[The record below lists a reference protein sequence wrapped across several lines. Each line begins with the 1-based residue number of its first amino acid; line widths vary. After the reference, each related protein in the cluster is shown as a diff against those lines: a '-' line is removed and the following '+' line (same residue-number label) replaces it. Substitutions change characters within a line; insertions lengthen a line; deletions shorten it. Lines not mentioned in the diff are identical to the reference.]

1 VVRRSLQIALSY
13 PFVASVAVF
22 LIWGN
27 GLTETIASRVRGSLK
42 LKLKLK
48 WRNNLDR
55 FIRAFVTGVGVGYLP
70 IAPGTWGSLAALLL
84 VFTVHWLFPLHET
97 VVLGSLVAL
106 LTFPAV
112 VFSTRFSRSEG
123 DPDPSK
129 IVIDEILG
137 QMLCLLFVPVS
148 AVSLGAGFFLF
159 RFFDIWKPFPVRN
172 SENVLEGFD
181 MADRLTTDNRPQ
193 TIDNRLETGDRIR
206 RTKL

>member
-1 VVRRSLQIALSY
+1 MVRRSHQIALSY
-13 PFVASVAVF
+13 PFAAPAAAFS
-22 LIWGN
+22 IWEN
-27 GLTETIASRVRGSLK
+27 GLTVTIASRALGS

-70 IAPGTWGSLAALLL
+70 LAPGTWGSLAALLP

-123 DPDPSK
+123 DPDPSR

-172 SENVLEGFD
+172 SE
-181 MADRLTTDNRPQ
+181 
-193 TIDNRLETGDRIR
+193 
-206 RTKL
+206 KLPGGMGIVCDDLIAGVYAGLCLKILIWLVG

>member
-1 VVRRSLQIALSY
+1 MVRRSLQIALSY
-13 PFVASVAVF
+13 PFAARAVAFS
-22 LIWGN
+22 IWGN
-27 GLTETIASRVRGSLK
+27 GLTETIASRVRGS

-84 VFTVHWLFPLHET
+84 VFTVHWLFPHHET

-123 DPDPSK
+123 DPDPSR

-172 SENVLEGFD
+172 SE
-181 MADRLTTDNRPQ
+181 
-193 TIDNRLETGDRIR
+193 
-206 RTKL
+206 KLPGGMGIVCDDLIAGVYAGLCLKILIWLVG

>member
-1 VVRRSLQIALSY
+1 MVRRSLQIALSY
-13 PFVASVAVF
+13 PFAAPAAVF
-22 LIWGN
+22 SIWEN
-27 GLTETIASRVRGSLK
+27 GLTETIASRALGSLT
-42 LKLKLK
+42 LTLKLK
-48 WRNNLDR
+48 WRNDLDR

-172 SENVLEGFD
+172 SEKLPGGMGIVCDDLVAGVYAGLCLKVLIW
-181 MADRLTTDNRPQ
+181 LT
-193 TIDNRLETGDRIR
+193 G
-206 RTKL
+206 

>member
-13 PFVASVAVF
+13 PFAARAVAFS
-22 LIWGN
+22 IWGN
-27 GLTETIASRVRGSLK
+27 GLTETIASRVRWS

-148 AVSLGAGFFLF
+148 AVSLGAGFCLF

-172 SENVLEGFD
+172 SEKLPGGMGIVCDDLVAGVYAGLCLKVLIW
-181 MADRLTTDNRPQ
+181 LT
-193 TIDNRLETGDRIR
+193 G
-206 RTKL
+206 

>member
-1 VVRRSLQIALSY
+1 MVRRSLQIALSY
-13 PFVASVAVF
+13 PFAARAVAFS
-22 LIWGN
+22 IWGN
-27 GLTETIASRVRGSLK
+27 GLTETIASRVRWS

-148 AVSLGAGFFLF
+148 AVSLGAGFCLF

-172 SENVLEGFD
+172 SEKLPGGMGIVCDDLVAGVYAGLCLKVLIW
-181 MADRLTTDNRPQ
+181 LT
-193 TIDNRLETGDRIR
+193 G
-206 RTKL
+206 

>member
-1 VVRRSLQIALSY
+1 M
-13 PFVASVAVF
+13 
-22 LIWGN
+22 
-27 GLTETIASRVRGSLK
+27 TETIASRALGSLT
-42 LKLKLK
+42 LKLRLK
-48 WRNNLDR
+48 WRNDLDR

-70 IAPGTWGSLAALLL
+70 LAPGTWGSLAALLP

-123 DPDPSK
+123 DPDPSR

-172 SENVLEGFD
+172 SE
-181 MADRLTTDNRPQ
+181 
-193 TIDNRLETGDRIR
+193 
-206 RTKL
+206 KLPGGMGIVCDDLIAGVYAGLCLKILIWLVG

>member
-1 VVRRSLQIALSY
+1 MVRRSLQIALSY
-13 PFVASVAVF
+13 PFAARAVAFS
-22 LIWGN
+22 IWGN
-27 GLTETIASRVRGSLK
+27 GLTETIASRVRWS

-172 SENVLEGFD
+172 SEKLPGGMGIVCDDLVAGVYAGLCLKVLIW
-181 MADRLTTDNRPQ
+181 LT
-193 TIDNRLETGDRIR
+193 G
-206 RTKL
+206 

>member
-1 VVRRSLQIALSY
+1 MVRRSLQIALSY

-27 GLTETIASRVRGSLK
+27 GLTETIVSRVRGSLK
-42 LKLKLK
+42 LNLKLK

-70 IAPGTWGSLAALLL
+70 IAPGTWGSLAALLP

-172 SENVLEGFD
+172 SEKLPGGVGIVCDDLIAGIYAGLCLKVLIW
-181 MADRLTTDNRPQ
+181 LT
-193 TIDNRLETGDRIR
+193 G
-206 RTKL
+206 

>member
-1 VVRRSLQIALSY
+1 MVRRSHQIAFSY
-13 PFVASVAVF
+13 PFAASAAVF
-22 LIWGN
+22 SIWEN
-27 GLTETIASRVRGSLK
+27 GLTETIASRVLGSLK
-42 LKLKLK
+42 VKLKLK
-48 WRNNLDR
+48 WRNDLDR

-70 IAPGTWGSLAALLL
+70 LAPGTWGSLAALLL

-172 SENVLEGFD
+172 SEKLPGGMGIVCDDLIAGVYAGLCLKVLIW
-181 MADRLTTDNRPQ
+181 LT
-193 TIDNRLETGDRIR
+193 G
-206 RTKL
+206 

>member
-1 VVRRSLQIALSY
+1 MVRRSRQIAFSY
-13 PFVASVAVF
+13 PFAARAAVF
-22 LIWGN
+22 SIWEN
-27 GLTETIASRVRGSLK
+27 GLTETIASRVRGS

-70 IAPGTWGSLAALLL
+70 LAPGTWGSLAALLP

-112 VFSTRFSRSEG
+112 VFSTRISRSDG

-172 SENVLEGFD
+172 SE
-181 MADRLTTDNRPQ
+181 
-193 TIDNRLETGDRIR
+193 
-206 RTKL
+206 KLPGGMGIVCDDLIAGVYAGLCLKILIWLVG

>member
-1 VVRRSLQIALSY
+1 MVRRSCRIALSY
-13 PFVASVAVF
+13 PFAVPAAVF
-22 LIWGN
+22 SIWGN
-27 GLTETIASRVRGSLK
+27 GLTETIASRVLRS

-70 IAPGTWGSLAALLL
+70 LAPGTWGSLAALLP

-112 VFSTRFSRSEG
+112 VFSTRFSHSEG
-123 DPDPSK
+123 DPDPSR

-172 SENVLEGFD
+172 SE
-181 MADRLTTDNRPQ
+181 
-193 TIDNRLETGDRIR
+193 
-206 RTKL
+206 KLPGGMGIVCDDLIAGVYAGLCLKILIWLVG

>member
-1 VVRRSLQIALSY
+1 MVRRSLQIAFSY
-13 PFVASVAVF
+13 PFAARAVAFS
-22 LIWGN
+22 IWGN

-172 SENVLEGFD
+172 SEKLPGGMGIVCDDLIAGVYAGLCLKVLIW
-181 MADRLTTDNRPQ
+181 LT
-193 TIDNRLETGDRIR
+193 G
-206 RTKL
+206 

>member
-1 VVRRSLQIALSY
+1 MVRRSRQIALSY
-13 PFVASVAVF
+13 PFAAPAAVF
-22 LIWGN
+22 SIWEN
-27 GLTETIASRVRGSLK
+27 GLTETTASPVLGSLK

-48 WRNNLDR
+48 WRNDLDR

-84 VFTVHWLFPLHET
+84 VFTVHWLFPLQET

-172 SENVLEGFD
+172 SEKLPGGMGIVCDDLVAGVYAGLCLKVLIW
-181 MADRLTTDNRPQ
+181 LT
-193 TIDNRLETGDRIR
+193 G
-206 RTKL
+206 

>member
-1 VVRRSLQIALSY
+1 MVRRSLQIALSY

-112 VFSTRFSRSEG
+112 VFSTQFSRSEG

-137 QMLCLLFVPVS
+137 QMLCLLFVPVA

-172 SENVLEGFD
+172 SEKLPGGMGIVCDDLVAGVYAGLCLKVLIW
-181 MADRLTTDNRPQ
+181 LT
-193 TIDNRLETGDRIR
+193 G
-206 RTKL
+206 

>member
-1 VVRRSLQIALSY
+1 MVRRSLQIALSY

-27 GLTETIASRVRGSLK
+27 GLTETIVSRVRGSLK
-42 LKLKLK
+42 LNLKLK

-70 IAPGTWGSLAALLL
+70 IAPGTWGSLAALLP

-172 SENVLEGFD
+172 SEKLPGGVGIVCDDLIAGIYAGLCLKVL
-181 MADRLTTDNRPQ
+181 
-193 TIDNRLETGDRIR
+193 I
-206 RTKL
+206 

>member
-1 VVRRSLQIALSY
+1 MVRRSLQIAFSY
-13 PFVASVAVF
+13 PFAARAVVF

-42 LKLKLK
+42 LKLKLT

-84 VFTVHWLFPLHET
+84 VVTVHWLFPLQET

-172 SENVLEGFD
+172 SEKLPGGMGIVCDDLIAGVYAGLCLKVLIW
-181 MADRLTTDNRPQ
+181 LT
-193 TIDNRLETGDRIR
+193 G
-206 RTKL
+206 

>member
-1 VVRRSLQIALSY
+1 M
-13 PFVASVAVF
+13 ASVAVF

-27 GLTETIASRVRGSLK
+27 GLTETIASRVLGSLK
-42 LKLKLK
+42 VKVKLKLK
-48 WRNNLDR
+48 WRNDLDR

-84 VFTVHWLFPLHET
+84 VFTVHWLFPLHEM

-172 SENVLEGFD
+172 SEKLPGGMGIVCDDLIAGVYAGLCLKVLIW
-181 MADRLTTDNRPQ
+181 LT
-193 TIDNRLETGDRIR
+193 G
-206 RTKL
+206 